1 MNTIAHTT
9 NKEYLSGLTA
19 FNIPTIDGNC
29 ADWHG
34 TSIFNNKNTK
44 FIVAGNQL
52 ENTNHIFGLYGTY
65 ECSEILKKNY
75 KTILVE
81 KVYAANYI
89 RALLDIVYNSSF
101 KKRKPETSIHEVLD
115 SQNDKI
121 EFWKMYKKLKEYV
134 KDSVQ
139 LAILIEWEHENE
151 IY

>member
-9 NKEYLSGLTA
+9 NAEYLTGFTA
-19 FNIPTIDGNC
+19 LNIPNNHGDR

-34 TSIFNNKNTK
+34 TSIFNNINTK
-44 FIVAGNQL
+44 FIVAGKHL

-65 ECSEILKKNY
+65 ECSERLKKNY
-75 KTILVE
+75 KTVITE

-101 KKRKPETSIHEVLD
+101 KKRKPETSINEVLD
-115 SQNDKI
+115 SQSDKI
-121 EFWKMYKKLKEYV
+121 EFWRMYEKLKEYV

-139 LAILIEWEHENE
+139 LTILIEWENENA